1 MNALFHIPGPTA
13 HYKMNINFLR
23 LISEHRGL
31 FLDEAEISSV
41 YGTFPPALWNG
52 GRAVRG
58 DSIPLKRIEQI
69 IDEYNSLG
77 AMVRLTFTNPL
88 LTEEH
93 LDDEFCNGI
102 CRIAEKRNCEIII
115 FSPLL
120 ESYLRKTYPK
130 FTYTSSTCKQIED
143 PEELKKELERDY
155 RLVVLDYNWNNKFDF
170 LETLPHKEKCE
181 FLLNAICISHCPQ
194 RGYHYR
200 YLGQQQI
207 INNEIAPFIEDF
219 GMGANIVPQGMKP
232 FNCPFNTSLENG
244 MNQETYISRDAL
256 YSKYLP
262 MGFSNFKIEGRT
274 YKGSDVLNEYIKYMA
289 KPGCEEEIRSRLKEF
304 VNDKEMG
311 EATG

>member
-13 HYKMNINFLR
+13 HYKMNTAFIR
-23 LISEHRGL
+23 LINEHHEL
-31 FLDEAEISSV
+31 FVDEAEISSV

-58 DSIPLKRIEQI
+58 QSMPLNEVERI

-77 AMVRLTFTNPL
+77 VMVRFTFTNPL

-93 LDDEFCNGI
+93 LDDDFCNGI
-102 CRIAEKRNCEIII
+102 CKIAEKKNCEIII

-120 ESYLRKTYPK
+120 ESYLRKNYPG

-143 PEELKKELERDY
+143 PDELKKELDRDY

-207 INNEIAPFIEDF
+207 INNEVAPFIEDF
-219 GMGANIVPQGMKP
+219 GVGANIVPQGMKP
-232 FNCPFNTSLENG
+232 FKCPFNTSLENG
-244 MNQETYISRDAL
+244 MNQETYISRDSV
-256 YSKYLP
+256 YNKYLP

-289 KPGCEEEIRSRLKEF
+289 KEGCEEEIRSRLIEF
-304 VNDKEMG
+304 VNDKEIRSA
-311 EATG
+311 E